1 MKVLSALILLVRH
14 YWCTKQMNGRKLDKN
29 EKQAVV
35 IVEAGSTHTPGIIQS
50 LLQKKNEFPLRKL
63 VLYDIDS
70 KRMHLVYDIMKQ
82 FIYQEY
88 PELEVIITTYKE
100 KAYTDINF
108 VFDQYFV
115 FIPKNAILHH
125 KRMAFYF

>member
-1 MKVLSALILLVRH
+1 MKVLSALILLVIH

-35 IVEAGSTHTPGIIQS
+35 IVGAGNTHTPGIIQS

-70 KRMHLVYDIMKQ
+70 KRMHLVYDIIPSLSLNISQ
-82 FIYQEY
+82 IRFYYLI
-88 PELEVIITTYKE
+88 EL
-100 KAYTDINF
+100 DF
-108 VFDQYFV
+108 
-115 FIPKNAILHH
+115 
-125 KRMAFYF
+125 FYFFSNNYCCIWLYMI